1 MAFYL
6 VTGGCGFIG
15 SHLVDA
21 LIRLGHGVHVLDDL
35 SSGSR
40 ANLAPAASLV
50 VGDIRDPDVVRR
62 AFNGVDGCFHLA
74 AVASVNR
81 YDEAWPYAHEV
92 NLSGALTVFRQAALA
107 RPGAAIPVVYAS
119 SAAVYG
125 DSCKKPVAEER
136 MPRPINA
143 YGADKAACEL
153 HAGAMARASKAPLTG
168 LRFFNVYGPRQ
179 NPASMYS
186 GVVSIFCDRILRGE
200 PVDMFGDGRQ
210 TRDFIHV
217 SDVVEYLLRAME
229 SPSADGEVFNVCT
242 GNAIAIADLGGLIA
256 ELAQSQFKARHHPA
270 RKGDI
275 RYSVGDPS
283 RAVAQFGYLAEKSLR
298 QGLSALL
305 AELGTARPERAL
317 PRAVAMEAGR

>member
-1 MAFYL
+1 MSVYL

-21 LIRLGHGVHVLDDL
+21 LIRLGHRVRALDDL
-35 SSGSR
+35 SSGNR
-40 ANLAPAASLV
+40 ANLNPAASLI
-50 VGDIRDPDVVRR
+50 VGDIRDAEVVRR
-62 AFNGVDGCFHLA
+62 ALDDVDGCFHLA

-81 YDEAWPYAHEV
+81 YQEQWPYAHAV
-92 NLSGALTVFRQAALA
+92 NLAGALNVFRQASLA
-107 RPGAAIPVVYAS
+107 RSRAAVPVVYAS

-125 DSCKKPVAEER
+125 DASRKPASEDMR
-136 MPRPINA
+136 LQPINA

-153 HAGAMARASKAPLTG
+153 HAGAMARASKVPLTG

-186 GVVSIFCDRILRGE
+186 GVVSIFCDRLLRGE
-200 PVDMFGDGRQ
+200 AVDIFGDGRQ

-229 SPSADGEVFNVCT
+229 SPSTEGEVFNVCT
-242 GNAIAIADLGGLIA
+242 GNTITIADLGELIA
-256 ELAQSQFKARHHPA
+256 ELGGVDFKPRHHAA

-275 RYSVGDPS
+275 RHSVGDPS
-283 RAVAQFGYLAEKSLR
+283 RAVAQFGYLAETALR
-298 QGLSALL
+298 QGLGTLL
-305 AELGTARPERAL
+305 AEINPARPVGAL
-317 PRAVAMEAGR
+317 PRAVAMQAGE